1 MLATTCYNIEEVGEE
16 TETSFEA
23 VAMRQRRWTL
33 FTNHAAV
40 FFHLLEH
47 PDATI
52 RRVAD
57 ELDLAERTVVGV
69 LGDLREEGYL
79 LVRKEGRHNVYR
91 ANVDGPMKRPEHAG
105 YTMREFFTHIQGEL
119 NRANSAV
126 KKQVSRERPR
136 GPSRK

>member
-1 MLATTCYNIEEVGEE
+1 MTIKA
-16 TETSFEA
+16 
-23 VAMRQRRWTL
+23 RHWTM

-79 LVRKEGRHNVYR
+79 LVRRQGRHNVYR
-91 ANVDGPMKRPEHAG
+91 ANTERPMKRPEHSG
-105 YTMREFFTHIQGEL
+105 YTMREFFEHIRGEL
-119 NRANSAV
+119 ERAYSAV
-126 KKQVSRERPR
+126 EKRVPRERAREAASGVDVGHAGRMPPPR
-136 GPSRK
+136 GPGGH

>member
-1 MLATTCYNIEEVGEE
+1 MKT
-16 TETSFEA
+16 
-23 VAMRQRRWTL
+23 RHWTL

-40 FFHLLEH
+40 FFYVLEH

-57 ELDLAERTVVGV
+57 DLDLAERTVVGA

-91 ANVDGPMKRPEHAG
+91 ANTEGPMKRPEHAS
-105 YTMREFFTHIQGEL
+105 YTMREFFAHIQSAL
-119 NRANSAV
+119 NRAYSEV
-126 KKQVSRERPR
+126 EKQVAHKRPR
-136 GPSRK
+136 EPSTR